1 MKHMLHKSLALAF
14 TVLSL
19 NAVAQQTSLK
29 LNKGDQYQVVSD
41 AKTAMSIDA
50 MGQTIEINGATVTT
64 KTYRVDDI
72 VNGNFQVVSITD
84 KLKMNMEAMGN
95 PVSYDSER
103 KDNDEQLKEM
113 DKLIGKEERMVVS
126 PAAVMIEKPKRNDG
140 DPDPSALL
148 GGMTSAASAGT
159 SNGFDLALPAL
170 LKGTL
175 KQGMKWDDSTTTKEA
190 KMNMN
195 ISGTYEVVEA
205 SDAVLKVKYVGTQ
218 KVSGSIDQQGME
230 LETSGS
236 NKIEAD
242 YFVDPKTGVLNEST
256 VKVTIGMSMNAMGAD
271 MPMTGSVTTVT
282 KVAKK

>member
-1 MKHMLHKSLALAF
+1 
-14 TVLSL
+14 
-19 NAVAQQTSLK
+19 
-29 LNKGDQYQVVSD
+29 
-41 AKTAMSIDA
+41 
-50 MGQTIEINGATVTT
+50 
-64 KTYRVDDI
+64 
-72 VNGNFQVVSITD
+72 
-84 KLKMNMEAMGN
+84 
-95 PVSYDSER
+95 
-103 KDNDEQLKEM
+103 
-113 DKLIGKEERMVVS
+113 
-126 PAAVMIEKPKRNDG
+126 
-140 DPDPSALL
+140 
-148 GGMTSAASAGT
+148 
-159 SNGFDLALPAL
+159 
-170 LKGTL
+170 
-175 KQGMKWDDSTTTKEA
+175 
-190 KMNMN
+190 MNMN